1 MLETFASRVKE
12 QEEFNWMALQRY
24 HLLNRPALDL
34 RKVRFMLTTVSEE
47 PLKVL
52 MARVPR
58 SVATRM
64 RPWTPLPPQDHR
76 TTIFDDLPTQTVTE
90 MCSRRWC
97 RRTSLVLRAVA
108 STARTL
114 ETRIAGAGLS

>member
-1 MLETFASRVKE
+1 MIKTFAARIQE
-12 QEEFNWMALQRY
+12 QEELNQMALQRRP
-24 HLLNRPALDL
+24 LLNRPALDL
-34 RKVRFMLTTVSEE
+34 RKVHFMLTTVSEE
-47 PLKVL
+47 SLKVL

-64 RPWTPLPPQDHR
+64 RPWTPFLPQDHR
-76 TTIFDDLPTQTVTE
+76 TTVFDDLPTQTVTE

-114 ETRIAGAGLS
+114 ETRIAGAGRS